1 MLSYFDHSFGFMSI
15 QRVTVYAASSQAL
28 HADYI
33 SAAARLGQTLA
44 GSGIS
49 IVYGGGGHGLMGAMA
64 DAAIAAGG
72 EVHGVIPEFL
82 TRVEA
87 GHQGISSLEIVDDM
101 RSRKAKMLDDSDAV
115 IALPGGCGTFEEL
128 FEAMTLKRLGQFL
141 GPILLVN
148 TRGYYDRLIA
158 FLEQSVR
165 EHFMNQTHLEMWQTV
180 TEPEQVPTALGE
192 APAWSAGAI
201 AQAAVVRSPS

>member
-1 MLSYFDHSFGFMSI
+1 
-15 QRVTVYAASSQAL
+15 
-28 HADYI
+28 
-33 SAAARLGQTLA
+33 
-44 GSGIS
+44 
-49 IVYGGGGHGLMGAMA
+49 MGAMA
-64 DAAIAAGG
+64 DAAMAAGG
-72 EVHGVIPEFL
+72 EVHGIIPEFL

-87 GHQGISSLEIVDDM
+87 GHQGITSLEIVDDM
-101 RSRKAKMLDDSDAV
+101 RSRKAKMLDASDAV

-165 EHFMNQTHLEMWQTV
+165 EHFMNPTHLEMWQTV

-201 AQAAVVRSPS
+201 AQAAVVSSPS